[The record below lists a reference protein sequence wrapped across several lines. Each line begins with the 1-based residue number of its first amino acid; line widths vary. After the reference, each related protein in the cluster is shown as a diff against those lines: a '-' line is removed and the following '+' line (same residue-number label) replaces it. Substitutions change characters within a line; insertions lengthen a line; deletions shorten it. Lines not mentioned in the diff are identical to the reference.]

1 MALSFYKLGG
11 ERDMQGS
18 EEARRGADVRRWT
31 QCRWEAAADS
41 LQLLSTGT
49 LPRALMQAA
58 IHGHSLTHAGRAAPI
73 AFTQGTSAAPRGK
86 ELKRACTM
94 MCNTY
99 AQVWK
104 WVEDDECVCSTLGW
118 CTCPSSAA
126 FPIALHV
133 LVC

>member
-58 IHGHSLTHAGRAAPI
+58 IHGHSCRPC
-73 AFTQGTSAAPRGK
+73 SANCIHLAHRPPRGVK
-86 ELKRACTM
+86 
-94 MCNTY
+94 
-99 AQVWK
+99 
-104 WVEDDECVCSTLGW
+104 S
-118 CTCPSSAA
+118 
-126 FPIALHV
+126 
-133 LVC
+133 